1 MTLHKG
7 NYYKWRQSRQRYAVK
22 AVLGRIAHIRE
33 VLLLTVDLRGFQ
45 GNGSKYGRL
54 RGNVEHGIWNVDAR
68 KLESSN
74 TEHGSWNVEAR
85 KLDPGI

>member
-1 MTLHKG
+1 MEAIEATEA
-7 NYYKWRQSRQRYAVK
+7 NK
-22 AVLGRIAHIRE
+22 A

-54 RGNVEHGIWNVDAR
+54 RGNVEHG
-68 KLESSN
+68 
-74 TEHGSWNVEAR
+74 SWNVEAR